1 MGNDVK
7 CSKGDK
13 YNTIYTSISAQA
25 KNKIGQFRYIPKV
38 SFLNKIEVNTV

>member
-25 KNKIGQFRYIPKV
+25 KNKI
-38 SFLNKIEVNTV
+38 EVNLDIFLKYHS